1 MRKILAK
8 ILKILATLTLKRYK
22 PKVIAITGSVGKT
35 STREAV
41 YFALNSKYKVRRSE
55 KSFNNEIGVP
65 LTILNI
71 HAFGKNIF
79 LWIFAFIKSVLN
91 LIWTKYPEILIL
103 EYGVDKPNDMDYLLS
118 IAVPDIA
125 VVTAIGDIPAHV
137 ENFSGPAELIKEK
150 TKLVR
155 AVSKDGIVILNSDY
169 EATRGMRKKTKAKV
183 MLYGFSKDS
192 DILIYKPENLNM
204 LDDGFVGTSFKIE
217 YEGSIVPFRIYE
229 YGVPNVYA
237 VSASCAVGV
246 CLGMNLV
253 DLSEAMLKYKAPE
266 GRFNLVRGIK
276 NITILDDSY
285 NASPSSMKASL
296 ETFKSF
302 KAKRKVAV
310 IGDML
315 EIGKYSEEAH
325 REAGKIAS
333 KISDIIITV
342 GDKAKFTAD
351 EAKKAGFIEGENLFS
366 FDNSEALSKNILNII
381 KEEDIILFKASRGVK
396 LEKAINKI
404 VA

>member
-22 PKVIAITGSVGKT
+22 PKIIAITGSVGKT

-41 YFALNSKYKVRRSE
+41 YFALNSKYKVRRSK

-71 HAFGKNIF
+71 NAFGKNIF
-79 LWIFAFIKSVLN
+79 LWLFAFIKAGLN

-118 IAVPDIA
+118 IAIPDIA
-125 VVTAIGDIPAHV
+125 IVTAIGDIPAHV
-137 ENFSGPAELIKEK
+137 ENFSSPTELIKEK
-150 TKLVR
+150 TKLVK

-169 EATRGMRKKTKAKV
+169 EATRSMRKKTNANV
-183 MLYGFSKDS
+183 VLYGFSKDS
-192 DILIYKPENLNM
+192 DILIYKPENLNVV
-204 LDDGFVGTSFKIE
+204 DGGFVGTSFKIE
-217 YEGSIVPFRIYE
+217 HEGSIVPFRIYE
-229 YGVPNVYA
+229 YGTPNVYA
-237 VSASCAVGV
+237 VSASCAVGI

-253 DLSEAMLKYKAPE
+253 DLSEALLKYKAPE
-266 GRFNLVRGIK
+266 GRFNVIKGIK

-296 ETFKSF
+296 ETFKTF
-302 KAKRKVAV
+302 NAKRKISVL
-310 IGDML
+310 GNML

-325 REAGKIAS
+325 REVGKMAS

-342 GDKAKFTAD
+342 GDKAKFIAD
-351 EAKKAGFIEGENLFS
+351 EAKKSGFVEGKNLFS
-366 FDNSEALSKNILNII
+366 FDSSEALSKNILNMI
-381 KEEDIILFKASRGVK
+381 KEEDVILFKASRGIK
-396 LEKAINKI
+396 LERAIDKI
-404 VA
+404 II